1 MAASI
6 WLLKTNSNINW
17 DKNDLDQL
25 TSIDSQEFLVAVS
38 GFFKLG
44 FAQFQSKSDLL
55 ETGE

>member
-1 MAASI
+1 MAAAI

-25 TSIDSQEFLVAVS
+25 TSVDSQEFLVAVS

-44 FAQFQSKSDLL
+44 FAQFQSKSELL